1 LRLLITGGTG
11 LIGRALLGELAGEH
25 EVSVLARRPAGGLP
39 GVRWILQDLARP
51 LQTEAWPSRMD
62 CVIHLAQASG
72 GSGSAVDSEDTFT
85 VGVAATFGLLR
96 YALQAGARKFVLA
109 SSGGVEALRAP
120 GEERKGTVT
129 AQPAIQFYL
138 RAKACAEILAG
149 DFARTMDV
157 ALLRPYFVYGPGQ
170 APPRLI
176 PRLLAR
182 VRQGETIT
190 TDCRGGPG
198 LNPIFVTDAARAF
211 AQAARA
217 HIPGLTI
224 VDVAG
229 SEVVSLDQIAR
240 ILGTLAGVEPLI
252 APEPQRSPEELI
264 GDTRAMRE
272 VLGVI
277 PTVGIKEGLERM
289 LAPAAE

>member
-1 LRLLITGGTG
+1 
-11 LIGRALLGELAGEH
+11 
-25 EVSVLARRPAGGLP
+25 VRR
-39 GVRWILQDLARP
+39 
-51 LQTEAWPSRMD
+51 
-62 CVIHLAQASG
+62 
-72 GSGSAVDSEDTFT
+72 
-85 VGVAATFGLLR
+85 
-96 YALQAGARKFVLA
+96 
-109 SSGGVEALRAP
+109 
-120 GEERKGTVT
+120 
-129 AQPAIQFYL
+129 
-138 RAKACAEILAG
+138 
-149 DFARTMDV
+149 
-157 ALLRPYFVYGPGQ
+157 
-170 APPRLI
+170 
-176 PRLLAR
+176 
-182 VRQGETIT
+182 GETIT

-211 AQAARA
+211 AQAART
-217 HIPGLTI
+217 HTPGLTI

-240 ILGTLAGVEPLI
+240 ILGTLVGVEPVI